1 MANAITKT
9 EGSFSVTLTDKLEG
23 ISQALPK
30 DFNKARFVQNALS
43 LVNTKPELV
52 KDFGQTQVMTG
63 LLRGAMLG
71 LDFFNNEC
79 YLVGYGKSLNYQT
92 SYRGQQKL
100 IKKYAINPVKN
111 IYAELVR
118 EGDNFETGIEKNQ
131 RYVSFKP
138 IAFNSKP
145 IIGAFAVCEFESGEI
160 LVETMNMDELTSVRN
175 VSKMANSGA
184 WKTFTGEM
192 YKKVVIRRLCK
203 KIEIDFENPEQKQ
216 LFEADTDIET
226 DPREIRNND
235 IKQNANSVDFEDAD
249 VVETSTPAELDS
261 IPIDDA
267 PFV

>member
-1 MANAITKT
+1 MAEALAKA
-9 EGSFSVTLTDKLEG
+9 EGSFSVTLTDKLDG
-23 ISQALPK
+23 ITEALPK

-52 KDFGQTQVMTG
+52 RDFGQTQVMTG

-118 EGDNFETGIEKNQ
+118 EGDTFDTGIEKNQ
-131 RYVSFKP
+131 RYVTFKP
-138 IAFNSKP
+138 KPFNNAA
-145 IIGAFAVCEFESGEI
+145 IIGAFAVCEYENGDI
-160 LVETMNMDELTSVRN
+160 LVEVMNMDELNAVRN

-184 WKTFTGEM
+184 WKSFPSEM

-216 LFEADTDIET
+216 IFEADTDIET
-226 DPREIRNND
+226 DPTELRNNEV
-235 IKQNANSVDFEDAD
+235 QAEANSVDFEDAD
-249 VVETSTPAELDS
+249 FV
-261 IPIDDA
+261 PIT
-267 PFV
+267 